1 MGGRPGGVHRLKV
14 QAGAACRP
22 ALGPPAPPA
31 ATAQVAPAPAR
42 AVAAA
47 DSSSFSATIPASAY
61 GPGALVRW
69 AVEAEGAS
77 SRREA
82 RDPRLDDKG
91 PKYYGVVVPDPAD
104 AASLPVIDL

>member
-1 MGGRPGGVHRLKV
+1 MLPAGLHSARSPRPPRPPELRLPLSAV
-14 QAGAACRP
+14 
-22 ALGPPAPPA
+22 
-31 ATAQVAPAPAR
+31 ATA
-42 AVAAA
+42 
-47 DSSSFSATIPASAY
+47 DNSSRYSATIPASAY